1 MSSFVYS
8 NRGGLRG
15 VANSTGSV
23 ILSFASPGGTVEDT
37 VNVGFMA
44 LDGRFMLVNELPSA
58 VRSLAERWLHFVND
72 GTQDVT
78 PAQLGYYLVAF
89 AQT

>member
-1 MSSFVYS
+1 MSSFVHS
-8 NRGGLRG
+8 RRGELRG
-15 VANSTGSV
+15 VVNSTGSV
-23 ILSFASPGGTVEDT
+23 ILSFALSEGTVADT
-37 VNVGFMA
+37 ISIAFMTA
-44 LDGRFMLVNELPSA
+44 EGRFMHADELPAA

-89 AQT
+89 SQT